1 MHLLVLGATSDIAQ
15 ALASRFAAEEGA
27 DLTLASR
34 DLARLEKIARDLEIR
49 HGVKVRTAY
58 FDAADFPS
66 HAGFFRSV
74 EPEPDGVIA
83 AFGLL
88 GEQKRAQ
95 QEFAHALEVI
105 TVNYLGMVS
114 ILEIVADRFE
124 RRGSGLIIGLSSVA
138 GERGRMSNYIYGSA
152 KAGMTA
158 FLSGLR
164 NRLSRAGVRVIT
176 VLPGFVATRMTEG
189 MDLPPRLL
197 ATPEQAARDIHRA
210 FRGRSDVV
218 YTKPVWRWIMMV
230 IRSMPEPIFKKTKL

>member
-1 MHLLVLGATSDIAQ
+1 MHILVLGATSDIAQ

-34 DLARLEKIARDLEIR
+34 DRARLEKIARDLQIR
-49 HGVKVRTAY
+49 HRVKVETAY
-58 FDAADFPS
+58 FDATDFS
-66 HAGFFRSV
+66 THAEFYKTLKSK
-74 EPEPDGVIA
+74 PDGVIA
-83 AFGLL
+83 AFGML

-95 QEFAHALEVI
+95 QEFTHALHVM

-114 ILEIVADRFE
+114 ILEIAAGDFE
-124 RRGSGLIIGLSSVA
+124 GQGKGFIIGLSSVA

-164 NRLSRAGVRVIT
+164 NRLSRSGVRVIT
-176 VLPGFVATRMTEG
+176 VLPGFVDTKMTEG
-189 MDLPPRLL
+189 LDLPPRLL

-210 FRGRSDVV
+210 YRGRRDVV
-218 YTKPVWRWIMMV
+218 YTKSVWRWIMLL
-230 IRSMPEPIFKKTKL
+230 IRSIPEPIFKKTSL